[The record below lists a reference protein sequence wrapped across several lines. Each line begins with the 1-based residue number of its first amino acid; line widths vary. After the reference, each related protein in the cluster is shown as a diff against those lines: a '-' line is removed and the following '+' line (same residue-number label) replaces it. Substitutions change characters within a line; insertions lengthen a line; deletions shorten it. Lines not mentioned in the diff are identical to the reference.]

1 MFTVCAL
8 YQFVRLDDFEA
19 FRTPLRELMVELEV
33 KGTILLAL
41 EGLNGT
47 ISGSKESIDGVIQ
60 FLQD

>member
-47 ISGSKESIDGVIQ
+47 ISGSKESY
-60 FLQD
+60 L